1 MKLGADDRKKVI
13 LASVLGGIAVICGF
27 YLYNSISGPSTPAAP
42 AAAPT
47 VAAPVVT
54 SSPAQV
60 AVTRPVPGVVARKV
74 AMTAGQL
81 DPTLHM
87 ESMDVTESLAYTG
100 TGRNIF
106 SPNSAP
112 LLVPLPK
119 PIASA
124 RPGGAVAP
132 LGPVGPVGPPPPPP
146 IDLKFFGTETAANGS
161 LQAFL
166 LHGEDVYVAA
176 NGEIVGRRYKVISIG
191 PNSVEVE
198 DMPNNNRQMLP
209 LEAR

>member
-1 MKLGADDRKKVI
+1 
-13 LASVLGGIAVICGF
+13 
-27 YLYNSISGPSTPAAP
+27 
-42 AAAPT
+42 
-47 VAAPVVT
+47 VAI
-54 SSPAQV
+54 
-60 AVTRPVPGVVARKV
+60 
-74 AMTAGQL
+74 TAGQL

-112 LLVPLPK
+112 PVALPK
-119 PIASA
+119 PLASA
-124 RPGGAVAP
+124 RPV
-132 LGPVGPVGPPPPPP
+132 GPVATPGRGPVGPPPPPP

-161 LQAFL
+161 RQAFL
-166 LHGEDVYVAA
+166 LHGEDVYVAS

-191 PNSVEVE
+191 TNSVEVE